1 MAFALCLS
9 ISWLG
14 SSFVAVQ
21 GSASTTR
28 PRAAEDVAW
37 QPSECSPAWLPTFGA
52 PGGADRTV
60 FTLASAQL
68 GAERELFAGG
78 WFNNI
83 DGLATNRIAR
93 LASTG
98 WETLGSGLSG
108 NTSLE
113 MSIAMLEHDD
123 GHGSALF
130 VGGEFNRAGGVA
142 APLIARWDGS
152 AWSAVG
158 ASSLGVVL
166 TLAEH
171 ELGGVKRLFAGGW
184 FRESDGHMANGLA
197 MWDGNTWSPL
207 GTGTDDGVFS
217 MASFD
222 DGTGPALYA
231 SGPFTS
237 AGGVP
242 ASCIAR
248 WDGAQWSPVGLGLDG
263 PAHSMVVHDDGR
275 GPRLYVGG
283 EFTQAGGQPARNL
296 ACWDGTSWSEVG
308 GGTDNPVVSLAVYP
322 EAQGEVLIA
331 GGCFGEAGGIA
342 AEGVARWDGSSWGP
356 LGAGLEGGCVMAL
369 TTHVENGQVVLYA
382 GGEFFASMT
391 QDTVRI
397 ARWNGTNWSPLRS
410 GVAESPSVVATVDTG
425 SGPKLHMIR
434 RFGWKTWLLRREAS
448 GWEGVDWFVNP
459 PRQLVELELGTS
471 KDLYLTGYDLAVNGS
486 HLGSIARREN
496 GAWVAVPGSPDGEVD
511 DLAVFD
517 EGTGPRLFACGYF
530 SNAGGVTAPGI
541 ARWDGVVWS
550 SLGSGLSPA
559 SAYSMVPHEENGVT
573 VLYVTG
579 SFTRAGGR
587 PANHVARWDGV
598 AWSPLAGGLDQD
610 FRLVSFDSGHGPELY
625 AYGRFKLPGSNTFHE
640 LARWDGLAWQLVAT
654 PLTNV
659 SSAILHD
666 DGGGRALF
674 LSGYT
679 SSGDNLL
686 RALRWDGASWTA
698 LGSGLI
704 GSRASLASTNLG
716 SGPALLAFG
725 DFVAP
730 DSGDENMALWGCVDT
745 RAPRLD
751 LSPQFVADGWT
762 DGPGEIV
769 ALEIGVTDED
779 PSPHVEFSPPS
790 GSFFLRGTTLVTCT
804 ATDASGNVA
813 TGQFALTV
821 QPKLRPR

>member
-9 ISWLG
+9 ISCLC
-14 SSFVAVQ
+14 SPFVAVQ
-21 GSASTTR
+21 GSASATL
-28 PRAAEDVAW
+28 PWPAEDVVW
-37 QPSECSPAWLPTFGA
+37 QPSECSPAWLPTFGT
-52 PGGADRTV
+52 PGGADNTV
-60 FTLASAQL
+60 FTLASVQL
-68 GAERELFAGG
+68 GAERELLAGG
-78 WFNNI
+78 WFRNI

-93 LASTG
+93 LTSAG

-113 MSIAMLEHDD
+113 TPSAMLEHDD

-130 VGGEFNRAGGVA
+130 VGGEFNRAGG
-142 APLIARWDGS
+142 APAVCIARWDGS

-158 ASSLGVVL
+158 SASLGVVL

-171 ELGGVKRLFAGGW
+171 ELGGVTRLFAGGR

-207 GTGTDDGVFS
+207 GTGTNGVVFS
-217 MASFD
+217 LASFD

-248 WDGAQWSPVGLGLDG
+248 WDGSQWSPVGLGLDG
-263 PAHSMVVHDDGR
+263 PAYSMVVHDDGS

-283 EFTQAGGQPARNL
+283 GFTQAGGQPARSI
-296 ACWDGTSWSEVG
+296 ACWDGSSWSEVG
-308 GGTDNPVVSLAVYP
+308 GGANIDVRSLLAFP
-322 EAQGEVLIA
+322 EPQGEVLIA
-331 GGCFGEAGGIA
+331 GGCFDEAGGVA
-342 AEGVARWDGSSWGP
+342 AEGVARWDGSSWSP
-356 LGAGLEGGCVMAL
+356 LGAGLEDGCVLAL
-369 TTHVENGQVVLYA
+369 TTHLENGQAVLYA
-382 GGEFFASMT
+382 GGEFTASLP

-397 ARWNGTNWSPLRS
+397 ARWNGTTWSPLRS
-410 GVAESPSVVATVDTG
+410 GVAESPSVVATVDSG

-434 RFGWKTWLLRREAS
+434 HIGSGTWLMRREDS
-448 GWEGVDWFVNP
+448 GWEMLDRFWQAPTLLGEF
-459 PRQLVELELGTS
+459 ELGTGRE
-471 KDLYLTGYDLAVNGS
+471 LLAAGRILSVEQGD
-486 HLGSIARREN
+486 LGSIIRREN
-496 GAWVAVPGSPDGEVD
+496 DTWVPVPGSPPGTVR
-511 DLAVFD
+511 DLVTLD
-517 EGTGPRLFACGYF
+517 EGAGPRLYACGEF
-530 SNAGGVTAPGI
+530 TEAGGTSAAGI
-541 ARWDGVVWS
+541 ARWNGAGWS
-550 SLGSGLSPA
+550 GLGAGLSPA
-559 SAYSMVPHEENGVT
+559 LAYSMVTHEENGLT
-573 VLYVTG
+573 ALYVTG
-579 SFTRAGGR
+579 GFTRAGGR
-587 PANHVARWDGV
+587 LANHVARWDGV
-598 AWSPLAGGLDQD
+598 AWSPLAGGLDGA
-610 FRLVSFDSGHGPELY
+610 LELSSFDSGHGPELY
-625 AYGRFKLPGSNTFHE
+625 AFGSFKLPGDSTFHE
-640 LARWDGLAWQLVAT
+640 LARWDGLAWQLVTT
-654 PLTNV
+654 PLASV

-666 DGGGRALF
+666 DGRGAALF
-674 LSGYT
+674 LSGYANG
-679 SSGDNLL
+679 GDNLL
-686 RALRWDGASWTA
+686 RALRWDGASWSA

-779 PSPHVEFSPPS
+779 PSPRLEFSPPS
-790 GSFFLRGTTLVTCT
+790 GSYFPRGTTLVTCT

-813 TGQFALTV
+813 TGQFELTV
-821 QPKLRPR
+821 QRKLRRP